1 MGYEKCVK
9 HNGKTYCWNSET
21 EQIEEIS
28 TKTVS
33 ITDCPEVVVF
43 DLLRLIGREL
53 KELRKDN

>member
-1 MGYEKCVK
+1 MPYEKCVK
-9 HNGKTYCWNSET
+9 YNGKTYCWNSET

-33 ITDCPEVVVF
+33 ISDCPEVVVF

-53 KELRKDN
+53 KEIRG

>member
-1 MGYEKCVK
+1 MPYEKCVK

-28 TKTVS
+28 TRTVNIS
-33 ITDCPEVVVF
+33 DCPETVVF